1 MLVIPGLMITM
12 AKLVHFETAGRPRS
26 STATLAIYS
35 ITEYTNRWS
44 ASHSG
49 FEFTDASSREFS
61 VLAEAQ
67 LLRSGPFFSL
77 LNAKYLAWEIALS
90 DSRSLTD
97 VNGMLV
103 YPLVEIDYAHRH
115 LPIAMYI
122 SPLRGNPPR

>member
-1 MLVIPGLMITM
+1 MLVIPGLNIRM
-12 AKLVHFETAGRPRS
+12 AKLVRFETAGRPRS
-26 STATLAIYS
+26 PTPTLPIDP
-35 ITEYTNRWS
+35 ITEYANRWN

-49 FEFTDASSREFS
+49 FEFSDTHSPEFS
-61 VLAEAQ
+61 VLAEAP
-67 LLRSGPFFSL
+67 LLHSGPFFSL

-103 YPLVEIDYAHRH
+103 YPLIEVDYAHRH

-122 SPLRGNPPR
+122 SPLGGDPPR